1 MPLRLQVTE
10 GDPQATKSPSPQSVP
25 SVHSVGASTFHARNG
40 ELTTT
45 HCSPTNCLL
54 RLGQQTCLLRAR
66 LAQVAPQP
74 NPLLLNLSFLTG
86 PPFPTPQPV
95 FCPAFGLPSLKPPF
109 SSQGPRFGSF
119 PNFFLPPGAAPN
131 LAPSKSIPPSRPAGH
146 LQPGS
151 LPAAAAG
158 ATGPFTAAAG
168 SSCPAPAP
176 TARMRPRPESTLPV
190 RALGG
195 TERADWAPRGGGTGI
210 GPGRLPS
217 AWRKRGRGTPRR
229 VREGGRGSE
238 GERGRSEEVVR
249 GVRWGLL
256 RRRGVGVS

>member
-95 FCPAFGLPSLKPPF
+95 FCPAFGLPSLKPPSLLKGPASGLYPT
-109 SSQGPRFGSF
+109 SSSLLEQPRTWRRPS
-119 PNFFLPPGAAPN
+119 PSHPPVQPDTCNPARSRPPRPAPP
-131 LAPSKSIPPSRPAGH
+131 APSPPP
-146 LQPGS
+146 
-151 LPAAAAG
+151 
-158 ATGPFTAAAG
+158 
-168 SSCPAPAP
+168 PAPAVP
-176 TARMRPRPESTLPV
+176 HQRPQRACARARSPPCPCAPWAGRS
-190 RALGG
+190 ALIGRLAEAG
-195 TERADWAPRGGGTGI
+195 PGLGRGGCRLRGGS
-210 GPGRLPS
+210 GGGALPGACGKGAAGRRAS
-217 AWRKRGRGTPRR
+217 GAGRKRWFAGSAGDYF
-229 VREGGRGSE
+229 VGGAW
-238 GERGRSEEVVR
+238 V
-249 GVRWGLL
+249 
-256 RRRGVGVS
+256 